1 MLSVPLASYF
11 PTVLAPLHQS
21 ILYLEFDFSATGNP
35 VKNNR
40 RICLASAKEV
50 ILKKPAEL
58 KAKNTPND
66 SIILC

>member
-11 PTVLAPLHQS
+11 PTILAPLHQN
-21 ILYLEFDFSATGNP
+21 ILYFKSTFSAMGNSE
-35 VKNNR
+35 KNDG

-66 SIILC
+66 AIILC